1 MLRIIRPEKMSKRR
15 PPVSAQIVAQMS
27 LAPTV
32 PFMVRKTQMSKRS
45 HHSRVTGHIHEAKSR
60 TPAAVQPARDIH
72 RQLFGSVNSLS
83 LSLDVIKVSGL
94 VPTPES
100 PGIL

>member
-27 LAPTV
+27 LVPTV
-32 PFMVRKTQMSKRS
+32 PFIIWKTQTSKTS

-60 TPAAVQPARDIH
+60 TLAAVQPARGPH
-72 RQLFGSVNSLS
+72 RQPFGSVNSFRF
-83 LSLDVIKVSGL
+83 SLDVIKVSGL